1 MNFVPRLEILPPA
14 QLKLWKELSETPKEF
29 VLPTFNSQIT
39 LKALSYFDDGNLR
52 QLSDDTKLRLI
63 TAPRHVDLEKVSRQ
77 AHEDWLAKR
86 GPESKK

>member
-63 TAPRHVDLEKVSRQ
+63 TAARHVDLD
-77 AHEDWLAKR
+77 HLPNLEDSNRNIDRDR
-86 GPESKK
+86 GPEL